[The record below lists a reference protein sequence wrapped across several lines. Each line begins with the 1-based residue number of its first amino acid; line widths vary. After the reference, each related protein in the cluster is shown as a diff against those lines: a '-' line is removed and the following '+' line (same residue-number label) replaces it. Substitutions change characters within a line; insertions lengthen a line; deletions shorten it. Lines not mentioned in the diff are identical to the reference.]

1 MIDEMTYDTDASE
14 SVMSDELALDAIA
27 SSMVLFDGAAGV
39 SPVTDLFSEEAE
51 ISWVEET
58 PRAKAGRPKGSSVS
72 DLEKESGASE
82 PAFYAYLQNISKNS
96 LLKAEDEI
104 ELGRKISKGDRDA
117 LAKLVTSNLR
127 LVVSIAKRFRNQGLD
142 MEDMVQEGNI
152 GLMKAVKRFDPERG
166 VRLVSFAVHW
176 IKAEIHEFIM
186 RNWRLVKIATTKQ
199 QRKLFFNLRSMKQ
212 GLDTMNPQEVDAMAV
227 QLGVKS
233 EEVVEMEK
241 RFNGSDISLEPVSD
255 EEDDTFSPISY
266 LTNGEEPSQILENEQ
281 IAHLREN
288 GLQQSL
294 ACLDDRSR
302 HIIEA
307 RWLREKDTATLH
319 DLAEELGVSAERVRQ
334 IEAKALQKMR
344 AALTIAA

>member
-1 MIDEMTYDTDASE
+1 MTNALTLPSMGGSIE
-14 SVMSDELALDAIA
+14 SYIQSVNSFPILSQEEETSLARRLWNQGDLEAAQQLILSHLRFVVAIA
-27 SSMVLFDGAAGV
+27 RGYKGYGLPQA
-39 SPVTDLFSEEAE
+39 DL
-51 ISWVEET
+51 I
-58 PRAKAGRPKGSSVS
+58 
-72 DLEKESGASE
+72 
-82 PAFYAYLQNISKNS
+82 
-96 LLKAEDEI
+96 
-104 ELGRKISKGDRDA
+104 
-117 LAKLVTSNLR
+117 
-127 LVVSIAKRFRNQGLD
+127 
-142 MEDMVQEGNI
+142 QEGNI

-212 GLDTMNPQEVDAMAV
+212 GLDTMNPQEVDAMAT

-255 EEDDTFSPISY
+255 EEDDAFSPISY
-266 LTNGEEPSQILENEQ
+266 LTDGEEPSQILENEQ
-281 IAHLREN
+281 ITHLREK

-319 DLAEELGVSAERVRQ
+319 DLAAELGVSAERVRQ

-344 AALTIAA
+344 GALATTA